1 MRRDHLPVYRLAK
14 DAVRASDLV
23 GALRRDRGRLE
34 PEPALRISA
43 AASSQTAF
51 RVRRRF
57 YEREVEPD
65 ELDVVDAED
74 ARIEDAQGLL
84 QELLAGLVALERDYP
99 DRRHRRARVLLRGMA
114 AASCTWCGTSV
125 EEDDGFRLYE
135 PAGDRRAAFCRLEH
149 VIPWAIQGP
158 HWEAGELDEPPGAEL
173 AHRTCAR
180 CGRELGD
187 VHVLLVRHRG
197 ENRIPDDFC
206 SVDHLLEWAKAGG
219 RWR

>member
-1 MRRDHLPVYRLAK
+1 M
-14 DAVRASDLV
+14 
-23 GALRRDRGRLE
+23 
-34 PEPALRISA
+34 
-43 AASSQTAF
+43 TAM
-51 RVRRRF
+51 
-57 YEREVEPD
+57 
-65 ELDVVDAED
+65 
-74 ARIEDAQGLL
+74 G
-84 QELLAGLVALERDYP
+84 
-99 DRRHRRARVLLRGMA
+99 
-114 AASCTWCGTSV
+114 CTWCGTSV

-135 PAGDRRAAFCRLEH
+135 PAGDRRATFCRLEH

-158 HWEAGELDEPPGAEL
+158 HWEAGEPDEPLTAEGA
-173 AHRTCAR
+173 ARTCAH